1 MASRAVDI
9 RPMMKRDLDRVCAI
23 EFEVFP
29 MPWSREAFRAELEP
43 DRCAFPWVAELD
55 GEVVGYLISWLVEDE
70 VHVGNIAVVPRLQG
84 KGVGKTLFSHCLTRA
99 AERGV
104 VRATLEVR
112 VSNERAIALYES
124 HGFIPVA
131 LRTKYYSD
139 TGEDAVVMLKTFTAD
154 ERAACGEETQ
164 A

>member
-1 MASRAVDI
+1 MK
-9 RPMMKRDLDRVCAI
+9 KRDLDRVCEI
-23 EFEVFP
+23 EVEVFP
-29 MPWSREAFRAELEP
+29 MPWSREAFECELEP

-55 GEVVGYLISWLVEDE
+55 GEVVAYLISWLVEDE
-70 VHVGNIAVVPRLQG
+70 VHVGNIAVVPALQG
-84 KGVGKTLFSHCLTRA
+84 KGVGKKLFSHCLARA

-131 LRTKYYSD
+131 LRKRYYSD
-139 TGEDAVVMLKTFTAD
+139 SGEDAVVMLKTFPFA
-154 ERAACGEETQ
+154 ERAEETR